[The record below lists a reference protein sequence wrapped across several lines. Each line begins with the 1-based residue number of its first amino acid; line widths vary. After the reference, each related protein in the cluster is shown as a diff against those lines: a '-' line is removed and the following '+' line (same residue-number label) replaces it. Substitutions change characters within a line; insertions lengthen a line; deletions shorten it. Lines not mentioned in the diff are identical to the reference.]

1 MAMQYI
7 HSLKRTRLSGNTLP
21 EYLLIAV
28 LMLGIFATGF
38 LVFGKSLKGS
48 MGKVQ
53 TDFNA
58 HGSQALV
65 SQTSVKVQKALADA
79 QPDSPTI
86 TLTYNEAGQ
95 LVPAP
100 SAFTSGA
107 NGKQL
112 EVNRETSG
120 DNGFDD
126 SEPLLYEQQNMLRDL
141 ANQAHKVAKL
151 EGKLKELSTYSGSDI
166 RKFKSTPVILDGQ
179 VLKADQIFRAIRSTG
194 NDVNKKTS
202 RMLLSW
208 QNNRIAS
215 QVARVSSQ
223 VANHAS
229 SLSTATNQVLINN
242 GSPGFLG
249 GLTMSHKTH
258 EDASFICEKGR
269 RKDNGQECD

>member
-1 MAMQYI
+1 MHYFTY
-7 HSLKRTRLSGNTLP
+7 LKRTRLSGNTLP

-28 LMLGIFATGF
+28 LMLGIFTAGF
-38 LVFGKSLKGS
+38 LMLGKNINGS
-48 MGKVQ
+48 MDNIQ

-58 HGSQALV
+58 HSSQALV
-65 SQTSVKVQKALADA
+65 SQTNAQIQKALAET
-79 QPDSPTI
+79 QPEKPSI

-107 NGKQL
+107 NGKQMGISQ
-112 EVNRETSG
+112 EAPDTG
-120 DNGFDD
+120 GFDD
-126 SEPLLYEQQNMLRDL
+126 SDTLLAEQQNMLRDL

-166 RKFKSTPVILDGQ
+166 RKFKTTPVMLDGQ

-194 NDVNKKTS
+194 NDVNKKT
-202 RMLLSW
+202 RNMLSSW
-208 QNNRIAS
+208 RNNRIAS

-229 SLSTATNQVLINN
+229 NLSSATNQVLVSN

-249 GLTMSHKTH
+249 GLTTPNKTH
-258 EDASFICEKGR
+258 EEASFICEKGHR
-269 RKDNGQECD
+269 RDNGQECD